1 MDKISKKNKVINKI
15 KILRNKFK
23 QYKIDGYVVPKND
36 DYFTEYSK
44 INRLKVIS
52 NFSGSAGLAIILKN
66 KNYLFTDGRYTIQ
79 SQIESGKNFK
89 IIGFEKLINCNLFKN
104 LTLGIDPKL
113 FTYKQIKKFFLKF
126 NYIKFI
132 NENLIDQI
140 EKFKV
145 VDTHPFFHLN
155 KNIVGESQNSKLNKI
170 SRYLKKNKSDYL
182 FISAPENVAW
192 TLNIRGKDGPNTP
205 MPNSRLIV
213 SKTKKIY
220 LMANKIKCKKLIS
233 QKILKSNQIIDIKEI
248 SKLKGNSFIIDE
260 NTCSIYF
267 ENLLKSKFKIKKK
280 DDPIYFFKSIKNKT
294 EINHMIKSHIYDG
307 AALTKFLYWIKNTN
321 KKPITEVQAQN
332 KLEKFRKQ
340 NKNYLYPSFDTI
352 AGSGKNGAIVHYR
365 AKSDNCRIIRK
376 KDIFLCDSGGQYKYG
391 TTDVTRTLCFT
402 KQTQNIKN
410 IFTKVLKGHIAVAT
424 SNLKKDNIGKKID
437 IRARKFLKK
446 SNLDYAH
453 GTGHGVGFFLNV
465 HEGPQSISKINK
477 VKIKE
482 GMILSN
488 EPGYYKKD
496 KFGIRIENLVYVKKK
511 NKKLFFENLTMAP
524 IEKDLINY
532 NLLTNFEKN
541 YLFKYHL
548 NVYSKISKYLN
559 LNEKKWLASLI

>member
-1 MDKISKKNKVINKI
+1 MNKI
-15 KILRNKFK
+15 KILRNKLK
-23 QYKIDGYVVPKND
+23 QYNIDGYVVPKND
-36 DYFTEYSK
+36 DFFTEYSK
-44 INRLKVIS
+44 VNRLKVIS

-79 SQIESGKNFK
+79 SQIECGKNFK
-89 IIGFEKLINCNLFKN
+89 IVGIEKLINCNLFKN

-126 NYIKFI
+126 SYIKFI

-145 VDTHPFFHLN
+145 NDTHPFFHLN
-155 KNIVGESQNSKLNKI
+155 KNIVGESQNSKLTKV

-213 SKTKKIY
+213 SKTKRIY
-220 LMANKIKCKKLIS
+220 LIANKIKCKKIID
-233 QKILKSNQIIDIKEI
+233 QKIINSNQIIDLSKI
-248 SKLKGNSFIIDE
+248 SKLKGDSFIIDE
-260 NTCSIYF
+260 NTCSIYL
-267 ENLLKSKFKIKKK
+267 ENLIKSKFKIKKK
-280 DDPIYFFKSIKNKT
+280 EDPIYYFKSIKNKT
-294 EINHMIKSHIYDG
+294 EINHMIKSHISDG
-307 AALTKFLYWIKNTN
+307 AALTKFLYWMKNTN
-321 KKPITEVQAQN
+321 KKQITEVQAQN

-352 AGSGKNGAIVHYR
+352 AGTGKNGAIVHYR
-365 AKSDNCRIIRK
+365 AKPDNCRIIRK

-391 TTDVTRTLCFT
+391 TTDVTRTLCFSH
-402 KQTQNIKN
+402 QSQNIKN

-424 SNLKKDNIGKKID
+424 TDLKKDNIGKKID

-488 EPGYYKKD
+488 EPGFYKKN
-496 KFGIRIENLVYVKKK
+496 KFGIRIENLVYVKKQH
-511 NKKLFFENLTMAP
+511 NKLFFENLTTAP
-524 IEKDLINY
+524 IEKDLINFS
-532 NLLTNFEKN
+532 LLTNFEKN

-559 LNEKKWLASLI
+559 SNEKKWLASLI

>member
-1 MDKISKKNKVINKI
+1 MIKGRLKVLK
-15 KILRNKFK
+15 RKFK
-23 QYKIDGYVVPKND
+23 NLNIDGYVIPKND

-44 INRLKVIS
+44 INRLKFIS

-79 SQIESGKNFK
+79 SQTESGRYFK
-89 IIGFEKLINCNLFKN
+89 IISYEKLINCNLFKN

-113 FTYKQIKKFFLKF
+113 FTYKQIKRFFLKF
-126 NYIKFI
+126 NKIKFI
-132 NENLIDQI
+132 EENLIDQI
-140 EKFKV
+140 EKFKIKDV
-145 VDTHPFFHLN
+145 NPFFHL
-155 KNIVGESQNSKLNKI
+155 KKDIVGENKDSKLNKI

-192 TLNIRGKDGPNTP
+192 TLNIRGKDGPNAP

-220 LMANKIKCKKLIS
+220 LIAKKIKCKKLVRHKIIS
-233 QKILKSNQIIDIKEI
+233 SNQIIDIKEI
-248 SKLKGNSFIIDE
+248 SELKGSSFIIDE

-267 ENLLKSKFKIKKK
+267 EDLLKSKFRIKKK
-280 DDPIYFFKSIKNKT
+280 EDPIYFFKSIKNKT
-294 EINHMIKSHIYDG
+294 EINHMIKSHVSDG
-307 AALTKFLYWIKNTN
+307 VALTKFLYWIKKIN
-321 KKPITEVQAQN
+321 KKQISEVYAQN
-332 KLEKFRKQ
+332 ILEKFRKQ
-340 NKNYLYPSFDTI
+340 NSNYLYPSFDTI
-352 AGSGKNGAIVHYR
+352 AGTGKNGAIIHYR
-365 AKSDNCRIIRK
+365 AKTNNCRIIKK

-391 TTDVTRTLCFT
+391 TTDVTRTLCFS
-402 KQTQNIKN
+402 KQSNNIKN

-424 SNLKKDNIGKKID
+424 SNLNKDNIGSKID

-446 SNLDYAH
+446 SNLDYSH

-465 HEGPQSISKINK
+465 HEGPQSISKINN

-488 EPGYYKKD
+488 EPGFYKKN

-511 NKKLFFENLTMAP
+511 LENSLTKMQENFLKKITLIIVMAQDMELVFFLMFM
-524 IEKDLINY
+524 KDLKLSQ
-532 NLLTNFEKN
+532 NL
-541 YLFKYHL
+541 
-548 NVYSKISKYLN
+548 IQ
-559 LNEKKWLASLI
+559 